1 VGGGQPDAYDD
12 TLINKTTELNQDLSG
27 VLPAHPEGKK
37 PGGYMLNV
45 YKYTEGKRNM
55 IYDYIY
61 VC

>member
-1 VGGGQPDAYDD
+1 
-12 TLINKTTELNQDLSG
+12 LINKTTELNQDLSG